1 MDSYKTAILRILVK
15 RYKNPIE
22 ISDLVNGF
30 PSHVKN
36 EVSDSVL
43 YLHTLGYVS
52 IYHSPTGNKY
62 VSLKPQMKRE
72 ALHLVNPE
80 FSISDKNMHGEITD
94 KMYNTNTQ
102 MKQTIPG
109 MGCANR
115 KLATQRSVIGVIILI
130 SVLSSWSLLN
140 AYNHL
145 GTADPVLNK
154 VNSIQQQGS
163 SMYINRL
170 MSERNSDLI
179 LVSNY
184 IIGPYSFALIQTE
197 YPASFSTS
205 SHDHI
210 DYLNVIIE
218 QTYSTVDKNS
228 IIKVI
233 SQDSHKYRI

>member
-43 YLHTLGYVS
+43 YLHALGYVS

-80 FSISDKNMHGEITD
+80 FSISDKNMDGEITD
-94 KMYNTNTQ
+94 KTNTQ

-109 MGCANR
+109 KGCVNR
-115 KLATQRSVIGVIILI
+115 KSATQRSVIGVIILI
-130 SVLSSWSLLN
+130 SVLSLWSLLN

-154 VNSIQQQGS
+154 VNKIQQQGS

-170 MSERNSDLI
+170 TPERNSDLI

-184 IIGPYSFALIQTE
+184 IIGPYNFALIQTE
-197 YPASFSTS
+197 YPASSSTS

-210 DYLNVIIE
+210 DYLNIIIE

>member
-1 MDSYKTAILRILVK
+1 
-15 RYKNPIE
+15 
-22 ISDLVNGF
+22 
-30 PSHVKN
+30 
-36 EVSDSVL
+36 
-43 YLHTLGYVS
+43 
-52 IYHSPTGNKY
+52 
-62 VSLKPQMKRE
+62 
-72 ALHLVNPE
+72 
-80 FSISDKNMHGEITD
+80 
-94 KMYNTNTQ
+94 

-130 SVLSSWSLLN
+130 SVLSLWSLLN

-197 YPASFSTS
+197 YRLS
-205 SHDHI
+205 
-210 DYLNVIIE
+210 
-218 QTYSTVDKNS
+218 
-228 IIKVI
+228 
-233 SQDSHKYRI
+233 